1 MAARGLLENPAF
13 YAGFEE
19 TPKSC
24 VENWLKIA
32 IATGTQFGCFHHHL
46 SYMLE
51 RIFSRT
57 ERKFFNS
64 LNSTSAVLDY
74 LSDNFG
80 IKYKP

>member
-19 TPKSC
+19 TPKAC
-24 VENWLKIA
+24 VEKWLRLA
-32 IATGTQFGCFHHHL
+32 IETGTQFSAFHHHL

-51 RIFSRT
+51 GIFST
-57 ERKFFNS
+57 SERKFFNS

>member
-19 TPKSC
+19 TPLAC
-24 VENWLKIA
+24 VEKWIKIA
-32 IATGTQFGCFHHHL
+32 IETGTQFGCFHHHL
-46 SYMLE
+46 SYML
-51 RIFSRT
+51 SMLSKT